1 MLGWFSSAVT
11 KMLLIQFLVSI
22 SVHVL
27 SVFVPYLS
35 PVGVVTDA
43 LYLSGNKH
51 RSEFKFLVDQVN
63 KRWKKIGERKAE
75 SARNKEEV
83 AVKEL
88 PAAIGQSHFLLSSLG
103 PH

>member
-1 MLGWFSSAVT
+1 MLGWFSCVVT
-11 KMLLIQFLVSI
+11 KLLLIQFLVSV
-22 SVHVL
+22 SVHIL
-27 SVFVPYLS
+27 AVFVPYLR

-63 KRWKKIGERKAE
+63 KRWKKMGERKAE
-75 SARNKEEV
+75 SAQNKKDV

-88 PAAIGQSHFLLSSLG
+88 PAAAGQSHFVLSPLG